1 MILNMK
7 NLIYAIVCLLSM
19 MSFAAIPKDKIGECA
34 LDPQCMHKTMSM
46 LSPEDQIKFL
56 AHVNGAIA
64 SCPKS
69 EEAKTKMFID
79 ANCIAISC
87 STFNNHIYILA
98 TTYSTVPLI
107 YLEAMTEKLAEYE
120 HNHLAMT
127 GMKLNAVKLENCIDD
142 SDTTTIRIDLARRM
156 IRRVTEYSI
165 EDFMDRM
172 PVVNVA
178 DPELVVLVQNELQ
191 AGKTNVVLR
200 HYEQSIFENANGS
213 DGGIAEISRVPRDMM
228 HDKNNPNYRKNRST
242 PRRHVEPGPYWLQ
255 RISY

>member
-1 MILNMK
+1 MK

-34 LDPQCMHKTMSM
+34 LDPKCMHETMSR
-46 LSPEDQIKFL
+46 LLPEDQIRFL
-56 AHVNGAIA
+56 AQVNGAIA

-69 EEAKTKMFID
+69 EEAKIKMFID
-79 ANCIAISC
+79 ANCMAIGC
-87 STFNNHIYILA
+87 STLNNHIYILA

-127 GMKLNAVKLENCIDD
+127 GIKLNAVKLENAIDD
-142 SDTTTIRIDLARRM
+142 SDTLAIRIDLARKM
-156 IRRVTEYSI
+156 IRRVTEY
-165 EDFMDRM
+165 RM
-172 PVVNVA
+172 PIVNVA
-178 DPELVVLVQNELQ
+178 DPELIVLVQNELQ
-191 AGKTNVVLR
+191 AGKTNLILR
-200 HYEQSIFENANGS
+200 HYEQSVFENANGS
-213 DGGIAEISRVPRDMM
+213 DGGIAEISRVPRDRM

-255 RISY
+255 QLSY